1 MSNENKLPGYEDY
14 AKWKMSVNDWGE
26 FFDLTDDEA
35 QEISAQFEASGL
47 DTSNAKVLEIGFGS
61 GKILRWFRDNQC
73 SVEGVEIQD
82 HLLQLAQEKQFKV
95 FKNISECDATY
106 DLIIGFDV
114 LEHMTLEQLKDLFA
128 HASKKL
134 SSTGKMLFRFPNCD
148 SYAGMAAQ
156 NGDYTHITSMGQSKL
171 RQIIEPYG
179 FVIESFEAR
188 VDYPVKSV
196 RNFILKV
203 IRWPLIKIIG
213 FGNPYFFAGN
223 VVAVII
229 RQDLDS

>member
-1 MSNENKLPGYEDY
+1 MSNEGKLPGYENY

-35 QEISAQFEASGL
+35 KEISAQFQVSGL
-47 DTSNAKVLEIGFGS
+47 DISNIKVLEIGFGS
-61 GKILRWFRDNQC
+61 GKMLRWFSDNQC
-73 SVEGVEIQD
+73 IIDGTEIQD
-82 HLLQLAQEKQFKV
+82 HLLQLAKEKQFKV
-95 FKNISECDATY
+95 FKNISECDGVY

-114 LEHMTLEQLKDLFA
+114 LEHMTLEQLKNLFY

-179 FVIESFEAR
+179 FEIESFQAR
-188 VDYPVKSV
+188 VDYPSKRV
-196 RNFILKV
+196 RNFILKI
-203 IRWPLIKIIG
+203 IRWPFIKIIG

-223 VVAVII
+223 VVAVIK
-229 RQDLDS
+229 RKPG